1 MPAVKKELKTGDD
14 DMAPMSDMK
23 LNAVVKDP
31 HKSKEDE
38 PKKDM
43 NAMYMKSDVKAPVKD
58 GGGADMAKVKDKPA
72 MQTAMKKINAMYKE
86 RYMNIKPGS
95 IEETISKMRGLEE
108 QPVTTKSNLDK
119 MVKDYL
125 KKGGTITKLP
135 PALRPGEKPSD
146 MVKHK
151 IGMKG
156 VVKAMYKMKEVRDFI
171 TTYNS
176 HFLTNFKAEEFI
188 VRDRLEG

>member
-1 MPAVKKELKTGDD
+1 
-14 DMAPMSDMK
+14 
-23 LNAVVKDP
+23 
-31 HKSKEDE
+31 
-38 PKKDM
+38 
-43 NAMYMKSDVKAPVKD
+43 
-58 GGGADMAKVKDKPA
+58 
-72 MQTAMKKINAMYKE
+72 
-86 RYMNIKPGS
+86 MNIKPGS
-95 IEETISKMRGLEE
+95 IEETISKMKGLEE

-146 MVKHK
+146 MVKHI